1 MIFRFLEMKNA
12 VLGVVFIWAFIC
24 WTAYSFGLSEVP
36 SYHTDENYYVESV
49 NNMIETGD
57 YFTPYY
63 HGQKRFSKPIFSYWL
78 MAISNKLFGPGLVS
92 ARFWSA
98 FLGAGC
104 SILTFLL
111 TQRLFGTKP
120 ALISSLILPGTF
132 IHFMVA
138 RWATTDMILNF
149 FILATFYFFIR
160 GYQED
165 SDSSK
170 SYFLAYTSLSLGF
183 LTKGPPAILIPS
195 LVISFFLILSG
206 QAKKLF
212 RLKVFSGLAI
222 FLAIN
227 LPWFGGMWLVH
238 GQEFLDH
245 IINIEIKN
253 RLSDQAPFSFYY
265 FGALF
270 RYSLPWSFFL
280 LSAVLVYFGFASWQD
295 DKANEKTFLEKVKTE
310 FLRLFNTESQSLLFC
325 FLGIGMPLLLFFSL
339 RTEHSRYL
347 LPVFPF
353 VCAILGLF
361 FVQLEKL
368 RNWRGR
374 SCFKIPF
381 LFTVLFYVLIAVVMG
396 LMVAFYKKI
405 GPVPFRMGIVPLTL
419 AFGISLITFLFFYKR
434 ILGIVVTLALM
445 QMITLTFIFGDALPF
460 YSGYPMKK
468 FKENSVMSLEENAT
482 LAVLD
487 LGNDRAKWSIL
498 TGKPVYGFDEPEEL
512 FADLEIKNIAFI
524 AMKEEDWKLNFSDER
539 FVMIQKD
546 LRWKWKGELRMILTN
561 LFENGVKDY
570 LESLAETIVLLK
582 YEK

>member
-1 MIFRFLEMKNA
+1 MKNA
-12 VLGVVFIWAFIC
+12 VLGVVFIWATIC
-24 WTAYSFGLSEVP
+24 WAAYSFGINEVP
-36 SYHTDENYYVESV
+36 PYHTDENYYVESV

-63 HGQKRFSKPIFSYWL
+63 HGQKRFSKPIFTYWL
-78 MAISNKLFGPGLVS
+78 MAISNKLFGPGLVA

-104 SILTFLL
+104 TILTFLL
-111 TQRLFGTKP
+111 TRRLFGTKP

-149 FILATFYFFIR
+149 FILAAFYFFIR

-165 SDSSK
+165 SVASK
-170 SYFLAYTSLSLGF
+170 SYLFAYTSLSLGF

-195 LVISFFLILSG
+195 LVILFFLVLSG
-206 QAKKLF
+206 QGKKLF
-212 RLKVFSGLAI
+212 CLKFPLGLAI

-245 IINIEIKN
+245 IVNIEIKN
-253 RLSDQAPFSFYY
+253 RLSDQTPFSFYY
-265 FGALF
+265 FGSLF

-280 LSAVLVYFGFASWQD
+280 LSAVLVYFGFVSWQD
-295 DKANEKTFLEKVKTE
+295 DKTKEKFFLEKVKTE
-310 FLRLFNTESQSLLFC
+310 FLRLFNTESRPLLFC
-325 FLGIGMPLLLFFSL
+325 LLGIAIPLLLFFGL

-361 FVQLEKL
+361 FVQLENL
-368 RNWRGR
+368 SNWRGR
-374 SCFKIPF
+374 NFFKIPF
-381 LFTVLFYVLIAVVMG
+381 LFTVLFYILIAIGMG
-396 LMVAFYKKI
+396 VLMAFYKKI
-405 GPVPFRMGIVPLTL
+405 GPIPFRLGIVPLTL
-419 AFGISLITFLFFYKR
+419 AFGISLLTFLFFYKR
-434 ILGIVVTLALM
+434 IFGIVVTLALM
-445 QMITLTFIFGDALPF
+445 QMMTLTFIFGDALSF

-468 FKENSVMSLEENAT
+468 FKEIATVSLEENAT
-482 LAVLD
+482 LAVLN

-512 FADLEIKNIAFI
+512 FADLEIKNIALI
-524 AMKEEDWKLNFSDER
+524 AMKENDWKQSFSDKR
-539 FVMIQKD
+539 FVLIQKD
-546 LRWKWKGELRMILTN
+546 LRWKWKGELWMSLTD
-561 LFENGVKDY
+561 LFENGIKDY
-570 LESLAETIVLLK
+570 LDSLAETVVLLK

>member
-1 MIFRFLEMKNA
+1 MKNA

-24 WTAYSFGLSEVP
+24 WAAYSFGLSEVP
-36 SYHTDENYYVESV
+36 PYHTDENYYVEAV
-49 NNMIETGD
+49 NNMMETGD

-63 HGQKRFSKPIFSYWL
+63 HGQKRFSKPIFTYWL

-92 ARFWSA
+92 ARFWST

-111 TQRLFGTKP
+111 VQRLFGTKP

-165 SDSSK
+165 SVSSK
-170 SYFLAYTSLSLGF
+170 SYMLAYMSLSLGF
-183 LTKGPPAILIPS
+183 LTKGPPAILIPV
-195 LVISFFLILSG
+195 LVISSFLILSG
-206 QAKKLF
+206 QVKKLF
-212 RLKVFSGLAI
+212 RLNFFSGLAI

-245 IINIEIKN
+245 IINVEIKN

-265 FGALF
+265 FGSLF

-280 LSAVLVYFGFASWQD
+280 FSAVLVYFGFVSWKD
-295 DKANEKTFLEKVKTE
+295 AETKEKTILEKVKTSVSK
-310 FLRLFNTESQSLLFC
+310 LFDQESRPILFC
-325 FLGIGMPLLLFFSL
+325 FLGITIPLLLFFSL

-361 FVQLEKL
+361 FVQLENST
-368 RNWRGR
+368 NWRGR
-374 SCFKIPF
+374 GFFKIPF
-381 LFTVLFYVLIAVVMG
+381 LLTVVFYILIAFGMG
-396 LMVAFYKKI
+396 LLMAFFKKI
-405 GPVPFRMGIVPLTL
+405 GPIPFRMGIVPLTL
-419 AFGISLITFLFFYKR
+419 AFGISLLTFLFFYKR
-434 ILGIVVTLALM
+434 IFGIVVTLALM
-445 QMITLTFIFGDALPF
+445 QMFTLTFIFGDALPF

-468 FKENSVMSLEENAT
+468 FKEVSTMSLEENAT

-512 FADLEIKNIAFI
+512 FADLEAKNIALI
-524 AMKEEDWKLNFSDER
+524 AMKEKDWQLNFSDER
-539 FVMIQKD
+539 FVLIQKD
-546 LRWKWKGELRMILTN
+546 LRWKFKGEFWMILTN
-561 LFENGVKDY
+561 LFESGVKDY
-570 LESLAETIVLLK
+570 LGSLAETVVLLK
-582 YEK
+582 YESQM